1 MTETATLKVNVIETG
16 ANKVRV
22 NIDRVAK
29 SCEEAA
35 KQAGYFFDKQGR
47 LRTQNGRFAKS
58 NDEVANSLRR
68 MKKQSDA
75 LGDSIDDLDDKS
87 KKGGSALGAL
97 KGIAASFLTFKTIEN
112 AVKMA
117 DTMTV
122 LRSQV
127 NLVTKSQEESITV
140 QSKLF
145 DISNRTYASL
155 EATTTLYTR
164 TARALQHL
172 NKSSAETLKFTE
184 AINNAMRLG
193 GVSAGEQVS
202 ALLQLSQAMGSGVL
216 QGDEFRSLAENAP
229 ILLDILSKHMGV
241 MRGELKQMGAD
252 GKITSEI
259 IFEAMTKASDELSKK
274 AASMPV
280 TFGQSMQVMNTHVMS
295 FVDSMMNG
303 SGIMTAVAAMVLTL
317 AENIEYILVPA
328 MGVAAVFAV
337 KALTTAF
344 MMLGGPMGIIAV
356 VIGSLGLLAAAY
368 GNNARKLEN
377 LKEKVK
383 AAYAEIEEMSKV
395 KLDAFMVNLEVVI
408 SHDAKAYKDAQDK
421 LKNME
426 SQLKQ
431 LEGDYENLDAVQ
443 KKLSNIPSLID
454 KLTDRIK
461 LQRSELEKLK
471 AEYSNSLDMQKQGSI
486 LQGAGGVKKFVG
498 PLPYQESKEFLDLI
512 TKIQQKS
519 VLIGKEGSELKYI
532 QMEQNG
538 ELDKMTSK
546 QREVI
551 KFFLQ
556 MNDAA
561 AKIVGN
567 QQSINSMIE
576 SLGREAA
583 TVGMNRR
590 EIALFDAKSLGATP
604 EQEKEINAYFDR
616 ISKGGGKG
624 FGGSNPFTDRLKSL
638 SEEAAKLQ
646 AINAEIRKYGE
657 AGRYTAL
664 QEITLELENQN
675 GALRGIS
682 ATQKQ
687 MLLDQAALLDNQ
699 RQANEVLTL
708 GSDYKQRLD
717 DMGFELDLIGK
728 TADEIDD
735 LRFNRELEI
744 RVRMIANGASQETI
758 DLLTK
763 EIAKIKELKDA
774 YDGKRDVTNNS
785 PLGGISDGFDKYVNS
800 MGTVREQ
807 FATATESMFSGLTD
821 AVASFASGA
830 DKNFSE
836 MTRSVLQNISK
847 MLIQMAIMNTMK
859 MAFGD
864 FFSGLGKA
872 NGGIVGYANGGMVGF
887 ANGGV
892 VDLARERGGFTG
904 FGSKYEPADIVHK
917 GEVVWSQA
925 DVARHGG
932 LSQVERMRKG
942 FSNGGLVG
950 GMSTSAP
957 MQYQQAQQSSGD
969 IIINIT
975 QHEDGSQEIDVT
987 RDGKTL
993 ENLVKVNVKKEI
1005 ANQLRSGGQLSKR

>member
-1 MTETATLKVNVIETG
+1 MTETATLKVNIVEKG
-16 ANKVRV
+16 
-22 NIDRVAK
+22 
-29 SCEEAA
+29 A
-35 KQAGYFFDKQGR
+35 KQVSVNLDAVSRAAADADKA
-47 LRTQNGRFAKS
+47 LKKLQNELKGTEDEAKKTGT
-58 NDEVANSLRR
+58 AL
-68 MKKQSDA
+68 DA
-75 LGDSIDDLDDKS
+75 LKN
-87 KKGGSALGAL
+87 
-97 KGIAASFLTFKTIEN
+97 IAASFVTIKVLQG
-112 AVKMA
+112 AIKMA
-117 DTMTV
+117 DTMTI

-127 NLVTKSQEESITV
+127 NLVTKSQEESIAV
-140 QSKLF
+140 QGQLF

-193 GVSAGEQVS
+193 GVSAGEQAS

-259 IFEAMTKASDELSKK
+259 IFEAMTKASGELSKK

-280 TFGQSMQVMNTHVMS
+280 TFGQAAQVMNTHVMA
-295 FVDSMMNG
+295 FTDSIMNG
-303 SGIMTAVAAMVLTL
+303 YGIMTAVAAMVITL

-328 MGVAAVFAV
+328 MGVAGVFAV

-356 VIGSLGLLAAAY
+356 VVGSLGLLAAAY

-377 LKEKVK
+377 LKEKVR

-431 LEGDYENLDAVQ
+431 LEGDYENLDSVQ

-486 LQGAGGVKKFVG
+486 LQGAGGAKELVG
-498 PLPYQESKEFLDLI
+498 PLPYKESKAFVEAMDEYAKIQKLVGMEGEKLKLE
-512 TKIQQKS
+512 TKIQS
-519 VLIGKEGSELKYI
+519 GELKNMSATEI
-532 QMEQNG
+532 ARLRTEAQITDEMRKQAG
-538 ELDKMTSK
+538 VLSGMQSTSK
-546 QREVI
+546 DIINQ
-551 KFFLQ
+551 FLKSGMSKDDAFIFDLKQ
-556 MNDAA
+556 QGFDGAA
-561 AKIVGN
+561 AGALSVFKKFTDDN
-567 QQSINSMIE
+567 NS
-576 SLGREAA
+576 SSR
-583 TVGMNRR
+583 TV
-590 EIALFDAKSLGATP
+590 S
-604 EQEKEINAYFDR
+604 
-616 ISKGGGKG
+616 SGGGT
-624 FGGSNPFTDRLKSL
+624 NPFTDRLKSL
-638 SEEAAKLQ
+638 SEEAAKFQ

-708 GSDYKQRLD
+708 GSDYRQRLD

-744 RVRMIANGASQETI
+744 KVRMIANGASQETI

-807 FATATESMFSGLTD
+807 FATVTESMFGGLTD

-864 FFSGLGKA
+864 LFSGLGKA

-942 FSNGGLVG
+942 YANGGLVG
-950 GMSTSAP
+950 GMPASAP

-987 RDGKTL
+987 KDGKAL

>member
-1 MTETATLKVNVIETG
+1 MTETATLKVDVVERGAKKVSVNLDAVSRAAEKAEKSTDKFKKELSATEIE
-16 ANKVRV
+16 
-22 NIDRVAK
+22 AK
-29 SCEEAA
+29 
-35 KQAGYFFDKQGR
+35 K
-47 LRTQNGRFAKS
+47 T
-58 NDEVANSLRR
+58 
-68 MKKQSDA
+68 
-75 LGDSIDDLDDKS
+75 
-87 KKGGSALGAL
+87 GSALGAL
-97 KGIAASFLTFKTIEN
+97 KNIAASYLTFRTIES

-117 DTMTV
+117 DTMTI

-193 GVSAGEQVS
+193 GVSAGEQAS

-280 TFGQSMQVMNTHVMS
+280 TFGQAFQTMKNHTMVFIDDLGNST
-295 FVDSMMNG
+295 
-303 SGIMTAVAAMVLTL
+303 GIMSAVASAVTVIGENIRLFLVPSIALAVTWLSRLAVVGVRALVSSMGFLAGPAGILTL
-317 AENIEYILVPA
+317 AAGAMMFYATNTAHANTETKALESSVLSAATSFSKLNEAQLKGKKNEVADVLANQRKELIELSKEAEEYEKYIKSVEGQNRIRSGQKAPLEKAKTDLENINAKIADLNDRMKETASIGDQIANALEKYTTGFGHWNEDDFIGPVPTKEFE
-328 MGVAAVFAV
+328 AVNAEIKSIHDSMALIGLEG
-337 KALTTAF
+337 KALEVTAKIQK
-344 MMLGGPMGIIAV
+344 GE
-356 VIGSLGLLAAAY
+356 Y
-368 GNNARKLEN
+368 GKINS
-377 LKEKVK
+377 
-383 AAYAEIEEMSKV
+383 IQEEW
-395 KLDAFMVNLEVVI
+395 
-408 SHDAKAYKDAQDK
+408 
-421 LKNME
+421 
-426 SQLKQ
+426 
-431 LEGDYENLDAVQ
+431 
-443 KKLSNIPSLID
+443 
-454 KLTDRIK
+454 
-461 LQRSELEKLK
+461 LK
-471 AEYSNSLDMQKQGSI
+471 AEAAKYDLMKKQASVLSGMQSTSKDIINQFLKSGMSKESAFIFDLKQ
-486 LQGAGGVKKFVG
+486 QGFDGATAGALSVFKKFT
-498 PLPYQESKEFLDLI
+498 DD
-512 TKIQQKS
+512 
-519 VLIGKEGSELKYI
+519 
-532 QMEQNG
+532 N
-538 ELDKMTSK
+538 
-546 QREVI
+546 
-551 KFFLQ
+551 
-556 MNDAA
+556 
-561 AKIVGN
+561 
-567 QQSINSMIE
+567 NS
-576 SLGREAA
+576 SSR
-583 TVGMNRR
+583 TV
-590 EIALFDAKSLGATP
+590 S
-604 EQEKEINAYFDR
+604 
-616 ISKGGGKG
+616 SGGGT
-624 FGGSNPFTDRLKSL
+624 NPFTDRLKSL

-675 GALRGIS
+675 GVLRGIS

-744 RVRMIANGASQETI
+744 KVRMIANGASQETI

-774 YDGKRDVTNNS
+774 YDGKRDATNNS

-807 FATATESMFSGLTD
+807 FATVTESMFGGLTD

-872 NGGIVGYANGGMVGF
+872 NGGIVGF

-950 GMSTSAP
+950 GMPVSAP

-987 RDGKTL
+987 KDGKAL